1 MKPQSIAPEPATGG
15 TIQPFSPNDRSALR
29 KVLSSLLGAV
39 ASAVVALALLSA
51 CPDVAQGARF
61 SGPETRGGPMSLDR
75 AAEQVRQSTGGRVLG
90 AETIKRGDRV
100 LYRIKVLTRDGQVR
114 YVYVEADARR

>member
-1 MKPQSIAPEPATGG
+1 MDAQSIGECPAAGG
-15 TIQPFSPNDRSALR
+15 SAQPFSITRGRTLRPLRAKLLGTAASALIAAFF
-29 KVLSSLLGAV
+29 VLGFPAPV
-39 ASAVVALALLSA
+39 
-51 CPDVAQGARF
+51 QGGRPA
-61 SGPETRGGPMSLDR
+61 GHETESGPMSLDR

-90 AETIKRGDRV
+90 AETINRGDRV